1 MVLVII
7 CIALISGAF
16 FYWRSKN
23 KEEEEEEI
31 PNEIRLVDQM
41 PRLAE
46 SCGFLVRVKVSLPV
60 L

>member
-1 MVLVII
+1 MIAGAVGTGAVLIVI
-7 CIALISGAF
+7 CLALTSGAF

-31 PNEIRLVDQM
+31 PNEIRLAFQF
-41 PRLAE
+41 PI
-46 SCGFLVRVKVSLPV
+46 SQSQGV